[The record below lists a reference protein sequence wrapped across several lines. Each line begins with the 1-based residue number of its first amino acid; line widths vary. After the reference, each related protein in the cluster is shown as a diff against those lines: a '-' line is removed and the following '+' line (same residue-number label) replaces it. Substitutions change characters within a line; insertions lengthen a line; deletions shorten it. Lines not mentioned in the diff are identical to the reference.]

1 MDLWRAYE
9 CRQGSDG
16 KMLKRDTSE
25 YCGGGR
31 ITLPSANLVNASL
44 GLDHWREG
52 DVGRLG
58 VHY

>member
-16 KMLKRDTSE
+16 NMLKRDTSE

-44 GLDHWREG
+44 GLNHWREG
-52 DVGRLG
+52 DVRR
-58 VHY
+58 